1 MQVCNI
7 QLSYATYLKGGLLNR
22 VYGGPLQVQRLK
34 AQQPIQLQSQL
45 LKNKITKT
53 SFSKTSIKQ
62 RSSDMTNIIKNAVN
76 PYYSEIYNTLNPI
89 PPGPVTLR
97 HYHRKNKQGTCISLT
112 YLSSSTCISN
122 RSQFHSSPPLR
133 SRFSALCFSSNPGN
147 IYPFPKYSNNTH
159 THI

>member
-1 MQVCNI
+1 
-7 QLSYATYLKGGLLNR
+7 
-22 VYGGPLQVQRLK
+22 
-34 AQQPIQLQSQL
+34 
-45 LKNKITKT
+45 
-53 SFSKTSIKQ
+53 
-62 RSSDMTNIIKNAVN
+62 MTNIIKNAVN

-97 HYHRKNKQGTCISLT
+97 HYHRKNKQGTCISLA

-159 THI
+159 THIYNCMCFDFEFFHMGFYLFLRLFCIYLGFMLLKLVSWDEGHCGNFHVAEMRFWVSWSVNLTGK